1 MVHMKSLIGWI
12 DLPRLLKE
20 LPGFLSSSICQI
32 DLSRM
37 DEYMS
42 VLHVQ

>member
-1 MVHMKSLIGWI
+1 MVHMKGLMGWI
-12 DLPRLLKE
+12 DLHRLLKE

-42 VLHVQ
+42 VLHLR